1 LANQVSTNETSAID
15 YRGIGHKPCLTG
27 TVKSNMSSALPNS
40 PPSIADAKIRA
51 DLQKRWL
58 YVMPVVFITYSL
70 AYLDR
75 ANFGFGA
82 AAGMATT
89 VNITGKQISLLTGVF
104 FLGYF
109 AFQLPGT
116 AFAKRVGVT
125 RMVFA
130 LLVAWGA
137 FAALTGV
144 IRFFPLLVLDRFLLG
159 VSESLIF
166 PAMLVLV
173 TNWFTRAERSRANAV
188 LILGNPLT
196 VLWMSII
203 TGYLIQDFGWQKT
216 FIIEGLPSIL
226 WAAIWIALMRDR
238 PSEARWMTPDAADS
252 LERELAAEQT
262 SVAPIG
268 ELRKA
273 LLRADVLL
281 LCAQFFCWSLGVYGF
296 VLWLP
301 TIVHEGAALS
311 MGNTGLLSAVP
322 YLAAVLLMLLV
333 SHISDKTRRRE
344 ILVWPFLLLS
354 GVAFMGSFLI
364 AKRSFP
370 LAFACLV
377 IAAAGMYAPYGPY
390 WAIIPERLP
399 RNVTGEVMALI
410 NSFGALGGF
419 FGTYFVGFL
428 QTVTG
433 SSKAGFLFMSVFL
446 ICSALLVLCL
456 PAVPPRKV
464 INEI

>member
-1 LANQVSTNETSAID
+1 MSVVS
-15 YRGIGHKPCLTG
+15 
-27 TVKSNMSSALPNS
+27 LPNS
-40 PPSIADAKIRA
+40 PPRTPSAIVKA
-51 DLQKRWL
+51 DLRKRWL
-58 YVMPVVFITYSL
+58 YIMPAVIVTYSL

-75 ANFGFGA
+75 ANFGFGT

-89 VNITGKQISLLTGVF
+89 LHITGKQISLLTAVF

-116 AFAKRVGVT
+116 AFAKRIGVT

-130 LLVAWGA
+130 LLIAWGA

-144 IRFFPLLVLDRFLLG
+144 IRYYPLLVLDRFLLG

-166 PAMLVLV
+166 PAMLLLL
-173 TNWFTRAERSRANAV
+173 THWFTRAERSRANAL

-203 TGYLIQDFGWQKT
+203 TGFLIQDFGWQKT
-216 FIIEGLPSIL
+216 FVIEGVPSIL
-226 WAAIWIALMRDR
+226 WAGVWLFLVRDK
-238 PSEARWMTPDAADS
+238 PGQAHWMSPEAADA
-252 LERELAAEQT
+252 LEQELAAEQT
-262 SVAPIG
+262 TVAPVAV
-268 ELRKA
+268 LRKA
-273 LLRADVLL
+273 LLRPDVLI

-301 TIVHEGAALS
+301 TIVRQGATLS
-311 MGNTGLLSAVP
+311 MGRTGLLSAVP

-333 SHISDKTRRRE
+333 SHISDRTQRRE
-344 ILVWPFLLLS
+344 VLVWPFLLLS
-354 GVAFMGSFLI
+354 GLGLLGSFLTSQ
-364 AKRSFP
+364 RSFAVSFFC
-370 LAFACLV
+370 LIIGAAC
-377 IAAAGMYAPYGPY
+377 MYAPYGPY

-410 NSFGALGGF
+410 NSCGALGGF
-419 FGTYFVGFL
+419 VGTYFVGFL

-433 SSKAGFLFMSVFL
+433 SSKAGFLFMAVFM
-446 ICSALLVLCL
+446 ICSSLLILFL
-456 PAVPPRKV
+456 PPNTRHDQH
-464 INEI
+464 INNV